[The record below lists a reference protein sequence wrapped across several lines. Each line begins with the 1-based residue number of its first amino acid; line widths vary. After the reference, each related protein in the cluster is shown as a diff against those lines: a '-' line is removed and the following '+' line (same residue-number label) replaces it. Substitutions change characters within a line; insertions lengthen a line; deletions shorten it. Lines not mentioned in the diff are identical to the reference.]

1 MVPFCS
7 QASLFH
13 PILGEPRLALRLSS
27 GGAPVGQSMP
37 EILDGYVSTI
47 AEPLKVFKCNPPST
61 CPSKIFFLGMAFFF
75 GRVGLLFKSSL
86 VDFLRLFRPRRH
98 EL

>member
-7 QASLFH
+7 QATLFH

-27 GGAPVGQSMP
+27 GVAPVGESVP

-47 AEPLKVFKCNPPST
+47 AEPFKVFKCNPPST
-61 CPSKIFFLGMAFFF
+61 CPSKNW
-75 GRVGLLFKSSL
+75 
-86 VDFLRLFRPRRH
+86 DFLWEWRFFWSGGFAFQIFTG
-98 EL
+98 